1 MTLLKM
7 IKTFISV
14 RRANDYQLYF
24 QYLDDMDYGNIL
36 RTPDSGEC
44 LQFQENVLAIV
55 CHLSILL
62 VVRERG

>member
-1 MTLLKM
+1 MTLVKM
-7 IKTFISV
+7 IKHSFQS
-14 RRANDYQLYF
+14 NDYQLYF

-62 VVRERG
+62 VVMERG